1 MCKSFYNSKL
11 IRRLEG
17 MNKVYDFFLFVGGAI
32 SVFLSWAF
40 NGVSKDLLIVLV
52 AVMILDI
59 VLGVAKGVM
68 IKSISSKVLSLGVTK
83 KLLKWL
89 LLGCISICECE
100 LCRFAGVRGN
110 THIFTTFFIGTYVLS
125 ELLSIVE
132 NANAL
137 GLDVPH
143 WVKPLLLIVR
153 KEKIDKMPSFVGA
166 ALAKYLKLDVKDEDV
181 NGKDAVNN
189 SNEDGTA
196 TNTKETSGIN
206 PTLEENKSN
215 KDSQS

>member
-11 IRRLEG
+11 IRRLEC

-59 VLGVAKGVM
+59 VLGVAKGVA

-83 KLLKWL
+83 KLLKWV

-100 LCRFAGVRGN
+100 LCRFAGVKGN
-110 THIFTTFFIGTYVLS
+110 THIFTTFFIGTYALS

-153 KEKIDKMPSFVGA
+153 REKVDKMPSFVGA
-166 ALAKYLKLDVKDEDV
+166 ALAQYLKLDVKDEDI
-181 NGKDAVNN
+181 NGKDEDNN
-189 SNEDGTA
+189 LNEDGTA
-196 TNTKETSGIN
+196 TTKETSGIEPN
-206 PTLEENKSN
+206 LEENKSN
-215 KDSQS
+215 EDRQS

>member
-110 THIFTTFFIGTYVLS
+110 THIFTTFFIGTYILS

-166 ALAKYLKLDVKDEDV
+166 ALAKYLNLDVKDEDV

-196 TNTKETSGIN
+196 TNTKETSGIE

>member
-1 MCKSFYNSKL
+1 
-11 IRRLEG
+11 
-17 MNKVYDFFLFVGGAI
+17 MNKVYDSFLFVGGAI

-40 NGVSKDLLIVLV
+40 NGVSKDLLVVLG
-52 AVMILDI
+52 AVMVLDI
-59 VLGVAKGVM
+59 VLGVVKGVA
-68 IKSISSKVLSLGVTK
+68 IKSISSKVLSLGITK

-89 LLGCISICECE
+89 LLGCVSICECE
-100 LCRFAGVRGN
+100 VCRFAGVRGN

-153 KEKIDKMPSFVGA
+153 REKVDKMPSFVGA
-166 ALAKYLKLDVKDEDV
+166 ALATYLKLDVEDEDV

-196 TNTKETSGIN
+196 TNTKETSGIE

>member
-40 NGVSKDLLIVLV
+40 NGVSKDLLTVLV

-59 VLGVAKGVM
+59 VLGVAKGVA

-89 LLGCISICECE
+89 LLGCVSICECAI
-100 LCRFAGVRGN
+100 CRFVGVDGN
-110 THIFTTFFIGTYVLS
+110 THVFTTFFIGTYILS

-137 GLDVPH
+137 GLDVPN

-153 KEKIDKMPSFVGA
+153 KEKVDKMPSFVGA
-166 ALAKYLKLDVKDEDV
+166 ALAQYLKLDVDDKDINDKEADT
-181 NGKDAVNN
+181 D
-189 SNEDGTA
+189 SDEDGTD
-196 TNTKETSGIN
+196 TTKEASGIK

-215 KDSQS
+215 KDGQS

>member
-11 IRRLEG
+11 FRRLEG

-110 THIFTTFFIGTYVLS
+110 THIFTTFFIGTYILS

-153 KEKIDKMPSFVGA
+153 KEKVDKMPSFVGA
-166 ALAKYLKLDVKDEDV
+166 ALATYLKLDIEDEDV

-196 TNTKETSGIN
+196 TNTKETSGIE

-215 KDSQS
+215 EDRQS

>member
-59 VLGVAKGVM
+59 VLGVAKGVV

-153 KEKIDKMPSFVGA
+153 KEKVDKMPSFVGA
-166 ALAKYLKLDVKDEDV
+166 ALAQYLKLDVKDEDI
-181 NGKDAVNN
+181 NGKNEDNN
-189 SNEDGTA
+189 LNEDGTV
-196 TNTKETSGIN
+196 TEKEASGIE
-206 PTLEENKSN
+206 PALEENKSN
-215 KDSQS
+215 EDRQS

>member
-17 MNKVYDFFLFVGGAI
+17 MNKVYDSFLFVGGAI

-40 NGVSKDLLIVLV
+40 NGVSKDLLVVLG
-52 AVMILDI
+52 AVMVLDI
-59 VLGVAKGVM
+59 VLGVVKGVA
-68 IKSISSKVLSLGVTK
+68 IKSISSKVLSLGITK

-89 LLGCISICECE
+89 LLGCVSICECE
-100 LCRFAGVRGN
+100 VCRFAGVRGN

-153 KEKIDKMPSFVGA
+153 REKVDKMPSFVGA
-166 ALAKYLKLDVKDEDV
+166 ALATYLKLDVEDEDV

-196 TNTKETSGIN
+196 TNTKETSGIE

>member
-110 THIFTTFFIGTYVLS
+110 THIFTTFFIGTYILS

-166 ALAKYLKLDVKDEDV
+166 ALAKYLNLDVEDEDV

-196 TNTKETSGIN
+196 TNTKETSGIE
-206 PTLEENKSN
+206 PTLEENKFN
-215 KDSQS
+215 KGNQS

>member
-1 MCKSFYNSKL
+1 M
-11 IRRLEG
+11 G

-52 AVMILDI
+52 AVMVLDI
-59 VLGVAKGVM
+59 ILGVAKGVV
-68 IKSISSKVLSLGVTK
+68 IKSVSSKVLSLGITK

-89 LLGCISICECE
+89 LLGCVSICECE
-100 LCRFAGVRGN
+100 VCRFVGVRGN
-110 THIFTTFFIGTYVLS
+110 THVFTTFFIGTYILS

-166 ALAKYLKLDVKDEDV
+166 ALAQYLKLDVDDKDI
-181 NGKDAVNN
+181 NGNGAVD
-189 SNEDGTA
+189 STNEDSTS
-196 TNTKETSGIN
+196 TEKDVSNTTKETLGTES
-206 PTLEENKSN
+206 TLDENKSN
-215 KDSQS
+215 KGS